1 MVRALRGVV
10 ERSLPCFRCI
20 FWLGTS
26 EFHHELEVQHSRWVI
41 WLLRLIIRRC
51 RCSASVFLTNSQARV
66 ILVFRSR
73 ARFRKGS

>member
-1 MVRALRGVV
+1 MVKTLRGVI
-10 ERSLPCFRCI
+10 ERNSPCFRCI

-26 EFHHELEVQHSRWVI
+26 ELHHELKIQHSRRVI
-41 WLLRLIIRRC
+41 WLLRFIIRRC
-51 RCSASVFLTNSQARV
+51 RCSATVFLTNSQARV